1 MRALL
6 PPITKGLLISWWVI
20 WLLIFAAGGSF
31 SPAVVSLNNQI
42 FSEPSIGHFLGIVVY
57 PFLHDSFLHLL
68 LNSIVFASLGAL
80 LESTL
85 TRKLFIKILAVATIA
100 PGLLWLLINL
110 LTSAEPSHVVGS
122 SGMVYALLGACLCM
136 FPDMQISLIIVQVK
150 LYLVAVALI
159 AFSFVAT
166 IAQLFSVQWG
176 NSAHSIHFLGA
187 LCGWLL
193 VGGHQRFS
201 LSELPFLASLR
212 QRKQRFDAGKR
223 QQNSQRVDDILAK
236 VSRSGI
242 GSLSSAERKFLEQQ
256 SRKK

>member
-1 MRALL
+1 MRVLL
-6 PPITKGLLISWWVI
+6 PPITKVLLISWWAI
-20 WLLIFAAGGSF
+20 GLLIFAAGGSF
-31 SPAVVSLNNQI
+31 SLADVALNNQI
-42 FSEPSIGHFLGIVVY
+42 LSKPSIGHFLGIVVY
-57 PFLHDSFLHLL
+57 PFLHGSFLHLL

-85 TRKLFIKILAVATIA
+85 TRKLFLKILAVATILPA
-100 PGLLWLLINL
+100 IIWLLLSL
-110 LTSAEPSHVVGS
+110 LTRAEPSHVVGS

-136 FPDMQISLIIVQVK
+136 FPDMQVSLIIVQVK
-150 LYLVAVALI
+150 LYFIAVALI

-166 IAQLFSVQWG
+166 MVQLFGVQWG
-176 NSAHSIHFLGA
+176 NSAHSIHLFGA
-187 LCGWLL
+187 LCGWIM

-212 QRKQRFDAGKR
+212 QRKQRFDAAKR

>member
-1 MRALL
+1 MRVLL
-6 PPITKGLLISWWVI
+6 PPITKVLLISWWAI

-31 SPAVVSLNNQI
+31 SLADVALNNQI
-42 FSEPSIGHFLGIVVY
+42 LSEPSIGHFIGIVVY
-57 PFLHDSFLHLL
+57 PFLHGSFLHLL

-85 TRKLFIKILAVATIA
+85 TRKLFIKILAVSTIA
-100 PGLLWLLINL
+100 PGITWLLISL
-110 LTSAEPSHVVGS
+110 LTSAAPSHVVGS

-136 FPDMQISLIIVQVK
+136 FPDMQVSLIIVQVK
-150 LYLVAVALI
+150 LYFVAVALI
-159 AFSFVAT
+159 ALSLVAT

-176 NSAHSIHFLGA
+176 NSAHSIHLFGA
-187 LCGWLL
+187 ICGWLL

-201 LSELPFLASLR
+201 LSELPFLESLR
-212 QRKQRFDAGKR
+212 QRKQRLDASKR
-223 QQNSQRVDDILAK
+223 QQNNQRVDDILAK

-242 GSLSSAERKFLEQQ
+242 GSLSSSERKFLEQQ

>member
-1 MRALL
+1 MRVLL
-6 PPITKGLLISWWVI
+6 PPITKVLLISWWAI
-20 WLLIFAAGGSF
+20 GLLMFAAGGSF
-31 SPAVVSLNNQI
+31 PLAAVSLNNQI
-42 FSEPSIGHFLGIVVY
+42 FSDPSIGYLLGIVAY

-85 TRKLFIKILAVATIA
+85 TRKLFIKILAAATVAPAFI
-100 PGLLWLLINL
+100 WLVISL
-110 LTSAEPSHVVGS
+110 LTSSEPSHVVGS

-136 FPDMQISLIIVQVK
+136 FPDMQVSLIIVQVK
-150 LYLVAVALI
+150 LYFVAGALI
-159 AFSFVAT
+159 AFSFFAT
-166 IAQLFSVQWG
+166 IVQLFGVQWG
-176 NSAHSIHFLGA
+176 NSAHSIHLFGA

-212 QRKQRFDAGKR
+212 ERKQRFDAGKR

-242 GSLSSAERKFLEQQ
+242 GSLSPAERKFLEQQ